1 MRSAGSTGTPRPR
14 VEGPV
19 PVRPRARRQRS
30 SERVPSVPR
39 APQAHSAARGR
50 RVRELRLSPALTL
63 RSRRL
68 FSYPPYARRSTPTS
82 PHSGRARRSIGTLED
97 CASSAAQMRIEDH
110 GAPHH
115 LIDGNSRRPNYRT
128 PNNFFSIDPALSPP
142 APPVAPCSALAN
154 KRERGRVALR
164 NYRTLY
170 FLMPSP
176 LGEKPTFSFQ
186 SPEVV
191 STAENAPCSAQPNA
205 R

>member
-1 MRSAGSTGTPRPR
+1 
-14 VEGPV
+14 
-19 PVRPRARRQRS
+19 
-30 SERVPSVPR
+30 
-39 APQAHSAARGR
+39 
-50 RVRELRLSPALTL
+50 
-63 RSRRL
+63 
-68 FSYPPYARRSTPTS
+68 
-82 PHSGRARRSIGTLED
+82 
-97 CASSAAQMRIEDH
+97 MRIEDH

-115 LIDGNSRRPNYRT
+115 LIDGISGRPKHRT

>member
-1 MRSAGSTGTPRPR
+1 MGWRPSSLHSRMKAVSHERGERGGLPEHLLPSLASATRARECLLLSQAHHVHVPRGLRPHIPLRQLTARRRTRHVGLAASCSRVLVSTGQVGLSRPR
-14 VEGPV
+14 SLETPV
-19 PVRPRARRQRS
+19 GLMTRRPQ
-30 SERVPSVPR
+30 
-39 APQAHSAARGR
+39 
-50 RVRELRLSPALTL
+50 PA
-63 RSRRL
+63 
-68 FSYPPYARRSTPTS
+68 RSTSESET
-82 PHSGRARRSIGTLED
+82 
-97 CASSAAQMRIEDH
+97 
-110 GAPHH
+110 
-115 LIDGNSRRPNYRT
+115 
-128 PNNFFSIDPALSPP
+128 ALSPP
-142 APPVAPCSALAN
+142 APPLAPCSALAN